1 MKCDQCDR
9 PVLYQHSSGA
19 KLCLECFH
27 KAQEIERWQSDAYF
41 RQSLINMA
49 MLNKAEDD
57 MHAIVG
63 FSLPSH
69 RIPVEQIALAGFNN
83 SKMTNIHI
91 SGSQIGVLN
100 TGDLA
105 KIDAVVTLTQGTD
118 VEELGRAIQQLTEAT
133 ITSSEITDEQ
143 KREIGELLAGLS
155 DQVAGKRSKPMAMQ
169 ILKGIEDRASGI
181 NGIVDLVRN
190 VGVLITALFSG
201 AQ

>member
-27 KAQEIERWQSDAYF
+27 KAQEIERWQSDAHF